1 MRNLKGMLGILT
13 LLLLRFSQ
21 FGGVAKL
28 HSRNLNYFLFR
39 TKKLLDMH
47 QEVYCFFLNEINKKK
62 NK

>member
-28 HSRNLNYFLFR
+28 HSRNLNYVVFR
-39 TKKLLDMH
+39 AKKLLDMH
-47 QEVYCFFLNEINKKK
+47 HIRHK
-62 NK
+62 